1 MLLFGFAL
9 NYAIHSTCS
18 HLSSY
23 IRSEV
28 KLSMPSGRQGGTSVA
43 RPRSRAGEGVLHFT
57 LVETTKEETMLSPE
71 EQLHII
77 KSGAAQ
83 IVPESALLEKLKR
96 GKPLNI
102 KLGVDPTAPDI
113 HLGHAVPLRKLRQ
126 FQDLG
131 HQVTLIIGDGT
142 AMIGD
147 PSGRN
152 STRPQLTH
160 AQIMENAQTYVEQAF
175 KVLDPEK
182 TTLRYNSEWIFA
194 LNMEGLL
201 KLTSNF
207 TVARILERDDFHNR
221 YTSNLPIS
229 LHEFLYPV
237 MQAYDSVV
245 IESDVE
251 LGGTDQLFNLL
262 AGRELMEKMGM
273 EPQVCLT
280 LPLLEGTDGVKKMSK
295 SYGNYVGVN
304 DEPADMFGKIM
315 SIPDEIMVK
324 YYRLASTVA
333 VDEIDAIEK
342 GLAADELHPNKVKR
356 ALARNI
362 VAAYH
367 SAEAA
372 EVAEAQFDLVFKQH
386 AVPDDIA
393 EYAADLTPND
403 EGLVYVAKLL
413 ADAGL
418 AQSAGEARR
427 LIDGGGV
434 KINGEALAPKSYN
447 VDPALLA
454 GAVIQVGKRKFV
466 KLV

>member
-1 MLLFGFAL
+1 
-9 NYAIHSTCS
+9 
-18 HLSSY
+18 
-23 IRSEV
+23 
-28 KLSMPSGRQGGTSVA
+28 
-43 RPRSRAGEGVLHFT
+43 
-57 LVETTKEETMLSPE
+57 MLSAQ

-77 KSGAAQ
+77 ASGAAQ
-83 IVPESALLEKLKR
+83 IVPESALLNKLKR
-96 GKPLNI
+96 GTPLNI

-142 AMIGD
+142 ALIGD

-152 STRPQLTH
+152 TTRPQLTSE
-160 AQIMENAQTYVEQAF
+160 QIKANAQTYVDQAF

-182 TTLRYNSEWIFA
+182 TTLRYNSEWLLA
-194 LNMEGLL
+194 LDMEGLL
-201 KLTSNF
+201 KLTANF

-221 YTSNLPIS
+221 YTNNQPIS

-245 IESDVE
+245 IEADVE
-251 LGGTDQLFNLL
+251 LGGNDQLFNLL

-280 LPLLEGTDGVKKMSK
+280 LPLLEGTDGVQKMSK
-295 SYGNYVGVN
+295 SYGNYIGLT
-304 DEPADMFGKIM
+304 DEPADMFGKVM
-315 SIPDEIMVK
+315 SIPDELMVK
-324 YYRLASTVA
+324 YFRLASTLPVG
-333 VDEIDAIEK
+333 EIDAIER

-356 ALARNI
+356 SLARNI
-362 VAAYH
+362 VEAYYDADAA
-367 SAEAA
+367 AAA
-372 EVAEAQFDLVFKQH
+372 EEQFDLVFKKH
-386 AVPDDIA
+386 ALPDNIP

-403 EGLVYVAKLL
+403 QGTVYVAKLL
-413 ADAGL
+413 VDAGL
-418 AQSAGEARR
+418 AGSAGEARR

-434 KINGEALAPKSYN
+434 KIDGEPLPAKAYN
-447 VDPALLA
+447 VEPDRLA
-454 GAVIQVGKRKFV
+454 GAVIQVGKRKYA

>member
-1 MLLFGFAL
+1 
-9 NYAIHSTCS
+9 
-18 HLSSY
+18 
-23 IRSEV
+23 
-28 KLSMPSGRQGGTSVA
+28 
-43 RPRSRAGEGVLHFT
+43 
-57 LVETTKEETMLSPE
+57 MLSPE

-83 IVPESALLEKLKR
+83 IVPESLLLEKLKK
-96 GKPLNI
+96 GAPLNI

-142 AMIGD
+142 ALIGD

-152 STRPQLTH
+152 STRPQLSREKI
-160 AQIMENAQTYVEQAF
+160 AENAKTYVDQAF

-182 TTLRYNSEWIFA
+182 TTLRYNSEWI
-194 LNMEGLL
+194 LSLGMEELL
-201 KLTSNF
+201 KILANF
-207 TVARILERDDFHNR
+207 TVARILERDDFQKR
-221 YTSNLPIS
+221 YTGNLPIS
-229 LHEFLYPV
+229 LHEFMYPV
-237 MQAYDSVV
+237 MQAYDSVM
-245 IESDVE
+245 IKADVE

-280 LPLLEGTDGVKKMSK
+280 LPLLEGTDGVAKMSK
-295 SYGNYVGVN
+295 SYGNYIGLT
-304 DEPADMFGKIM
+304 DEPADMFGKVM
-315 SIPDEIMVK
+315 SIPDNMMVK
-324 YYRLASTVA
+324 YYRLASTCP
-333 VDEIDAIEK
+333 VDQIDQIEA

-362 VAAYH
+362 VAAYY
-367 SAEAA
+367 SEEDAQ
-372 EVAEAQFDLVFKQH
+372 VAEESFDQVFKNH
-386 AVPDDIA
+386 EVPDDVP

-403 EGLVYVAKLL
+403 QGKVYLAKLL

-418 AQSAGEARR
+418 AQSAGEGRR

-434 KINGEALAPKSYN
+434 KINGEAVPAKEYN
-447 VDPALLA
+447 VDPAKLE
-454 GAVIQVGKRKFV
+454 GAIIQVGKRKFA

>member
-1 MLLFGFAL
+1 MSP
-9 NYAIHSTCS
+9 IT
-18 HLSSY
+18 
-23 IRSEV
+23 
-28 KLSMPSGRQGGTSVA
+28 
-43 RPRSRAGEGVLHFT
+43 
-57 LVETTKEETMLSPE
+57 PE

-77 KSGAAQ
+77 QSGAAQ

-142 AMIGD
+142 ALIGD

-152 STRPQLTH
+152 STRPQLTRE
-160 AQIMENAQTYVEQAF
+160 QIKVNAQTYVDQAF
-175 KVLDPEK
+175 KILDPEK
-182 TTLRYNSEWIFA
+182 TTLRYNSEWI
-194 LNMEGLL
+194 LSMHMEDLL
-201 KLTSNF
+201 KLAAHF

-221 YTSNLPIS
+221 YTNNQSIS

-245 IESDVE
+245 IKADVE

-295 SYGNYVGVN
+295 SYGNYIGLT
-304 DEPADMFGKIM
+304 DEPADMFGKVM
-315 SIPDEIMVK
+315 SIPDELMVK
-324 YYRLASTVA
+324 YYRLASTA
-333 VDEIDAIEK
+333 PVDEIDSIEA

-362 VAAYH
+362 VTAYYDEAA
-367 SAEAA
+367 AEA
-372 EVAEAQFDLVFKQH
+372 AEAQFDTVFKNH
-386 AVPDDIA
+386 DVPDDVP

-413 ADAGL
+413 HDAGM
-418 AQSAGEARR
+418 AQSVGEARR

-434 KINGEALAPKSYN
+434 KVNGEALPAKCYN
-447 VDPALLA
+447 VEPEKLE
-454 GAVIQVGKRKFV
+454 GAVLQVGKRKFV